1 MCDRLFAEQVGTT
14 AGSYR
19 TSATG
24 MLIWGGIV
32 TLLAHV
38 SSILGAVPL
47 RNSLFAL
54 AAVMICSGV
63 SFLAARVYFEEK
75 SPNSDKWHRLFL
87 VNQLLAGLTWSYVSV
102 LMWVPGDLV
111 NNLFLEIMLFGYLFT
126 GVVQYSNLR
135 SHFIVTA
142 IPPFLTVLALFAIY
156 PTPMSVLTFGLS
168 IPFILWLIIICQQLN
183 ERYRRHVML
192 RINHEMLGDEVRAVR
207 DDEVRA
213 NKAKSAFLANMS
225 HELRTPLNAIIGF
238 SEILAGT
245 RAEDLPRPQNINFIT
260 NIHDSGHHLLSI
272 LNDVLDLAKIESGQL
287 ELHTQPLAIPDVMRT
302 SLRLL
307 DSDISKEGFDVSISG
322 ADTVGHV
329 EVDERAARQ
338 IFFNLFSNAIKY
350 SPEDKKLDIACR
362 QDEEFVYI
370 AIADEGEGIPE
381 EVQKNLFMPF
391 QQVDNSYRGQRQG
404 TGLGLSMVKG
414 LMDLHGGTVTLA
426 SEVGKGTTVTLAFS
440 RAGS

>member
-1 MCDRLFAEQVGTT
+1 
-14 AGSYR
+14 
-19 TSATG
+19 
-24 MLIWGGIV
+24 
-32 TLLAHV
+32 
-38 SSILGAVPL
+38 
-47 RNSLFAL
+47 
-54 AAVMICSGV
+54 MICSGV

-75 SPNSDKWHRLFL
+75 SPNSDKWYRLFL
-87 VNQLLAGLTWSYVSV
+87 ANQLLSGLTWSYVSV

-111 NNLFLEIMLFGYLFT
+111 NNLFLQIMLFGYLFT

-135 SHFIVTA
+135 THFIVTA
-142 IPPFLTVLALFAIY
+142 MPPFLTVLALFAIY
-156 PTPMSVLTFGLS
+156 PTPMSVLTLGLS

-192 RINHEMLGDEVRAVR
+192 RINHEILGDEIRAVR

-213 NKAKSAFLANMS
+213 SKAKSAFLANMS

-238 SEILAGT
+238 SEILTGT
-245 RAEDLPRPQNINFIT
+245 RAGKLSQQQTNLFMT
-260 NIHDSGHHLLSI
+260 NIHDSGHHLLAI
-272 LNDVLDLAKIESGQL
+272 LNDVLDLAKIEFGQL
-287 ELHTQPLAIPDVMRT
+287 ELQIESIAIPDVMRT

-322 ADTVGHV
+322 AESVGLV
-329 EVDERAARQ
+329 EADERATRQ

-350 SPEDKKLDIACR
+350 SPGDKKLDITCR
-362 QDEEFVYI
+362 QDDEFVYI
-370 AIADEGEGIPE
+370 AITDEGEGIPE
-381 EVQKNLFMPF
+381 EIRKNLFMPF

-414 LMDLHGGTVTLA
+414 LMDLHGGTVTLD

-440 RAGS
+440 RAGC